1 MCVCRWCVQKIT
13 RHFFFSIAETIDQR
27 HRCSSPPLLLL
38 YIASTDVVHVRSGDK
53 RLRSFNVRIIFLSR
67 ERKRER
73 ERGRERERR
82 KSVESIPWKPG
93 FYLETP
99 LTPARFKRSN
109 RSSFVPKVYTRN
121 ARGIRGHVEAYVAA
135 FDKHWNLALEDCFEI
150 WTRKVKRKAPALGKL
165 FWSLRF
171 FFGFNWKNDGF
182 DEFDILYIFERVIL
196 MDVWM
201 VVYYEIRNFL
211 LLLLSWGYKFVA
223 FVSNAFSFWLFNTN
237 LFENL
242 NNCDTKRWKYWLSL
256 KLKAINNYI

>member
-1 MCVCRWCVQKIT
+1 MCVCRWCVQKIM

-171 FFGFNWKNDGF
+171 FGFNWKNDGF
-182 DEFDILYIFERVIL
+182 DEFDILYIYIRTSYFDGCMMDGGVLWNSQFSSSSSFLGIQICCLCFERFFFLVI
-196 MDVWM
+196 
-201 VVYYEIRNFL
+201 
-211 LLLLSWGYKFVA
+211 
-223 FVSNAFSFWLFNTN
+223 
-237 LFENL
+237 
-242 NNCDTKRWKYWLSL
+242 
-256 KLKAINNYI
+256 